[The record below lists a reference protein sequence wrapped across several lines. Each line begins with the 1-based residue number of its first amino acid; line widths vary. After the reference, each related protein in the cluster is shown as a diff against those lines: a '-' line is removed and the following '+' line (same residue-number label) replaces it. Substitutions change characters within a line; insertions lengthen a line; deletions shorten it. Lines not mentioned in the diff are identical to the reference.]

1 MKKFKDILNEEV
13 IDTALTESTIERTT
27 QLEEQFDNMLNEIY
41 GVFDMWGSK
50 YNASFIAKRCDP
62 INYEIHLND
71 YIEEQSD
78 LANDSINKKDSPKDT
93 ENVISDENEISEDI
107 SEDLDIISSNLKAN
121 VYLGVYDGVYYIKVG
136 EHWEEIPADTYQEAL
151 DTYND
156 IVKSKSAEIQETKQ
170 TEIEDDTIIQEEQEI
185 EIIRSNFEPEIYL
198 GKSADKTYFISVRKR

>member
-1 MKKFKDILNEEV
+1 MKKFKDILNEEI
-13 IDTALTESTIERTT
+13 IDNALTESTIERTT

-93 ENVISDENEISEDI
+93 ENVISDSETIKEDI

-121 VYLGVYDGVYYIKVG
+121 VYLGVYERCLLYKN
-136 EHWEEIPADTYQEAL
+136 W
-151 DTYND
+151 
-156 IVKSKSAEIQETKQ
+156 
-170 TEIEDDTIIQEEQEI
+170 
-185 EIIRSNFEPEIYL
+185 
-198 GKSADKTYFISVRKR
+198 